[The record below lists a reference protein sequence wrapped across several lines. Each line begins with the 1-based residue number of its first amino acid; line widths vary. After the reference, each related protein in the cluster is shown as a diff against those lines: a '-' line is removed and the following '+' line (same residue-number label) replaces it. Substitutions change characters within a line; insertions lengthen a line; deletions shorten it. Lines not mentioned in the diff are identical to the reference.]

1 MAIQQWSDE
10 IIIVDLPDEPEMT
23 DELIS
28 LAEFLADK
36 ENLNV
41 VIDFAGV
48 GEITSAGL
56 SRLLKLR
63 QLTAQGG
70 RRLVLCNINAST
82 EDIFW
87 VTGLTD
93 LFDLTEDK
101 FSALATLEMIG

>member
-28 LAEFLADK
+28 LTEFLAEKRDC
-36 ENLNV
+36 NV
-41 VIDFAGV
+41 VVDFSEV
-48 GEITSAGL
+48 GEISSACL
-56 SRLLKLR
+56 SRLLKIR

-70 RRLVLCNINAST
+70 RRLVLCNIDPST
-82 EDIFW
+82 EDIFS
-87 VTGLTD
+87 VTGLTEV
-93 LFDLTEDK
+93 FHLTEDK

>member
-10 IIIVDLPDEPEMT
+10 IIVVDLPDEPEMT

-28 LAEFLADK
+28 LADFLADK
-36 ENLNV
+36 ENFNV
-41 VIDFAGV
+41 VVDFTSV
-48 GEITSAGL
+48 GEITPAGL

-70 RRLVLCNINAST
+70 RRLVLCNIAPSA
-82 EDIFW
+82 EGIFS

-93 LFDLTEDK
+93 LFDLAEDK